1 MLYFP
6 HRSYSDILGHCEN
19 SRLSFLQKNEQF
31 DKIALESCYSSP
43 STDNALRAV
52 QLSQLPEF
60 CDNVLPEDDEDVDL
74 HENDEQISHK
84 NFQHENV
91 NNHDNLQYENVNISQ
106 KSNFE
111 SELHHYTDC
120 DASEYP

>member
-84 NFQHENV
+84 NLQHENV
-91 NNHDNLQYENVNISQ
+91 NISL